1 MAAVPQK
8 CEGAASLDGDV
19 VALGSP
25 GTAQSL
31 TLGRGSFALRIPMK
45 AGGRPSADIGM
56 ESRFIVICRDDDV
69 NMDKTLARV
78 RAPEPKWLLTSGV
91 W

>member
-1 MAAVPQK
+1 MAAAPKK

-31 TLGRGSFALRIPMK
+31 TLGRGSFALRIPME
-45 AGGRPSADIGM
+45 AEVSPSAHIGM
-56 ESRFIVICRDDDV
+56 Q
-69 NMDKTLARV
+69 
-78 RAPEPKWLLTSGV
+78 
-91 W
+91 